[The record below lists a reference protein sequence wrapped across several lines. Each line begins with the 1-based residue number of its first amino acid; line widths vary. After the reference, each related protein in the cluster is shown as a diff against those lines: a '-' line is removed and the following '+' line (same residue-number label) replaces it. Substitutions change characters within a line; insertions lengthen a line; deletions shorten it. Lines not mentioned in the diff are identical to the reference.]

1 MKISRKDDI
10 LFVELFEEDIEAD
23 SVLQEK
29 ITSSTLH
36 NFCLWLAEQDE
47 LADAVLELIDNN
59 PSTQI
64 ALRIITDIANYK
76 SLIITLQGKENEAI
90 EWINSDETPNETL
103 KVYQENLKKQEVL
116 KKEILEETFKDLD
129 EIFNSLLEENMISQE
144 FYGSVKNLMQI
155 ELNKDIDS
163 QSQIKTTDNKTLYKV
178 SYHKLTPL
186 IELAT
191 RGVTGKV
198 YKKDDEFILLTT
210 NPLFKD
216 NVVNIGEEEYL
227 EKFYLMNMD
236 KLKTFA

>member
-1 MKISRKDDI
+1 MKISKKDDI
-10 LFVELFEEDIEAD
+10 LFVELFKEDIETNT
-23 SVLQEK
+23 VLQEK

-59 PSTQI
+59 PSNQI

-76 SLIITLQGKENEAI
+76 SLIITLKGKENEAI
-90 EWINSDETPNETL
+90 EWIKENPNEAL
-103 KVYQENLKKQEVL
+103 NAYQENLKEQEVL

-129 EIFNSLLEENMISQE
+129 EVFDSLLEENMISQE

-155 ELNKDIDS
+155 ELNKDIDL

-178 SYHKLTPL
+178 SYHRLTPL
-186 IELAT
+186 IELAA

-198 YKKDDEFILLTT
+198 YKKDDEYILLTT

-216 NVVNIGEEEYL
+216 NVVNVGEEEYL
-227 EKFYLMNMD
+227 EKFYIMD
-236 KLKTFA
+236 MHKLRTFV